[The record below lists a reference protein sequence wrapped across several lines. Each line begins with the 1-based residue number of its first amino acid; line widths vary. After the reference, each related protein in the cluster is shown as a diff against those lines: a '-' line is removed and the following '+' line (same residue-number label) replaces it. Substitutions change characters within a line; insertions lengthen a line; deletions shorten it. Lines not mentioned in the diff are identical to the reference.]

1 MPDKPF
7 FCLPREQVFQA
18 LNATLEGLSSQE
30 ARKRNQ
36 ELGYNEIKTEHKTNP
51 FKIFFSQFTNS
62 LVIILIIAAAVLGY
76 LGWMENDV
84 SNFIEAGLIGAI
96 VILNGL
102 LGFVQDYKAEKSIQM
117 LRKLASP
124 KNVVLRDNELLE
136 IDAREITLGDIVV
149 LEEGDVVPA
158 GGILIEASNLET
170 DESSLTG
177 ESTPVKKILGVL
189 PEKTPLAE
197 RSNSVFTAS
206 RILKGHGKVLIIQI
220 GNQTELGKIAHAV
233 ESIETQTSPFQIE
246 LNELGKKISM
256 GILVIIAIIAITQL
270 ALNAESTFIQIFI
283 MAIALAVAAI
293 PEGLPAVI
301 TVSLAI
307 NTRKMLEKNAL
318 VRKLSVIED
327 LGAVTMICADK
338 TGTLTEGTMAIT
350 KTIIGVHEK
359 PVAEW
364 QEKQNWSKEM
374 HYYWNCLCLCNNTKI
389 VNGKLS
395 GDYTEKA
402 LLEFAASLDADWQQK
417 QKKHARICE
426 ESFSHDTKRMLV
438 LNQFEQEN
446 QVLAKGATEK
456 IAKICSHYFD
466 NGKIKPLSQKIR
478 NQIEKIE
485 EDMAS
490 QALRVLAVAVKPTQ
504 DKKIIAEKMIF
515 LGLLGL
521 SDPIRKGVKQAIG
534 ECNQAGIQ
542 VKMITG
548 DKAITAQSIAHQ
560 LGLNANAITG
570 TELDALNEK
579 ELEEKVQSVDV
590 FARVEPRHK
599 VQILSILQKQGHVV
613 AMTGD
618 GVNDAPA
625 LKKAEVGIAMGIRGT
640 DVAKQSAELVL
651 LDDNFLSI
659 VEAIKLGRGSFSNIR
674 KFVNYLLTSNF
685 AEVFGVFFASLA
697 GFLPLTAVHL
707 LLINVFT
714 DGGPAIALGLDAPT
728 KEVMKQKPKPK
739 NEGVINK
746 RLSYLIIGMG
756 SQLTIIILFV
766 IFAGLFFFVDDL
778 LVRSMVFMAFILFE
792 LNRIAVIRQAEGTPF
807 LSNKWLNLAM
817 LASLVFALVLIYSP
831 LNALVGLTPL
841 GWEQWSIIGIGL
853 IAGWFSSQWITQK
866 IVAITPTA

>member
-542 VKMITG
+542 VKIITG